1 MPGQWADRGAMVGGD
16 EDPVRLPSTPGSP
29 PVPPGSPA
37 PTACGPRP
45 RVAASPAFAAEV
57 GSPAGLAGGGGVRS
71 SFKGP
76 GTPGFPGSV
85 RPRGGG
91 LLGKLRGR
99 RGFPGAAPG
108 FLRGHRAVAH
118 HRASGTQ
125 GDRGEAIPGRLGHH
139 GHWPVHTFA
148 DGPSWVPHPG
158 PQAPDWFSQRPFLC
172 VPSPVTMSP
181 PGIEVLLLL
190 RLDRMLGVGTRSVS
204 SVLWA
209 HVLRGPPQAS
219 RSVTGPARRRAQLP
233 AQLALWAQDCLSLGA
248 SALAGLS
255 REIGGRWRASPARG
269 ESPGSASPKG
279 RGLRG
284 PGVTPVGGLGR
295 QVQGTERHTRPQH
308 NSELGQASQLG
319 EGGCGPL

>member
-1 MPGQWADRGAMVGGD
+1 MGGD
-16 EDPVRLPSTPGSP
+16 EVPVRLPSTPGSP

-85 RPRGGG
+85 RPRGRG

-99 RGFPGAAPG
+99 GGFPGAAPG
-108 FLRGHRAVAH
+108 FLGGHRAVAR
-118 HRASGTQ
+118 HRATGTQ

-148 DGPSWVPHPG
+148 DGPSWVPHPS
-158 PQAPDWFSQRPFLC
+158 PQAPDCFSQRPFLC

-181 PGIEVLLLL
+181 PGIQVLLLL
-190 RLDRMLGVGTRSVS
+190 RVGQHGRCRDSVCVQCALGSRPPG
-204 SVLWA
+204 A
-209 HVLRGPPQAS
+209 PQAP
-219 RSVTGPARRRAQLP
+219 G
-233 AQLALWAQDCLSLGA
+233 
-248 SALAGLS
+248 
-255 REIGGRWRASPARG
+255 ASPARPAAG
-269 ESPGSASPKG
+269 LSSLLSWLREPRIACPSGPAPWQGSARRLG
-279 RGLRG
+279 A
-284 PGVTPVGGLGR
+284 GG
-295 QVQGTERHTRPQH
+295 EPPQP
-308 NSELGQASQLG
+308 EVRALGQPAPKAGAYGALG
-319 EGGCGPL
+319 

>member
-1 MPGQWADRGAMVGGD
+1 MGGD
-16 EDPVRLPSTPGSP
+16 EDPIRLPSTPGSP

-85 RPRGGG
+85 RPRGRG

-108 FLRGHRAVAH
+108 FLRGHRAVAR
-118 HRASGTQ
+118 HRATGTQ

-139 GHWPVHTFA
+139 RHWPVHAFV

-172 VPSPVTMSP
+172 VPSPVTTSP

-190 RLDRMLGVGTRSVS
+190 RLDHMLGVGTRSVS

-209 HVLRGPPQAS
+209 HVLRGPHKP
-219 RSVTGPARRRAQLP
+219 R
-233 AQLALWAQDCLSLGA
+233 GA
-248 SALAGLS
+248 SLARPAAGLS
-255 REIGGRWRASPARG
+255 SLLSWFCEPRIACPSGPA
-269 ESPGSASPKG
+269 PWQGSAGRSGAGGEPPQPEVRAPGQPAPKAG
-279 RGLRG
+279 AYRA
-284 PGVTPVGGLGR
+284 LG
-295 QVQGTERHTRPQH
+295 
-308 NSELGQASQLG
+308 
-319 EGGCGPL
+319 